1 LKRKQ
6 KKQRIFSKNK
16 ILFLFK
22 DIGKFIII
30 FLIIFCGFMF
40 GLNNL
45 FWYYSESVRGK
56 VQIISHNLSS
66 DDPEVVPAEIYFG
79 TYVLFL

>member
-1 LKRKQ
+1 M
-6 KKQRIFSKNK
+6 F
-16 ILFLFK
+16 FFVK

-45 FWYYSESVRGK
+45 FWYYSQSVRGR
-56 VQIISHNLSS
+56 V
-66 DDPEVVPAEIYFG
+66 EVVPHVLGDDDPPLPAETYFG
-79 TYVLFL
+79 TYVYKC

>member
-1 LKRKQ
+1 M
-6 KKQRIFSKNK
+6 ID
-16 ILFLFK
+16 ILFFSFIK

-45 FWYYSESVRGK
+45 FWYYKASVRSIVEVGPPHP
-56 VQIISHNLSS
+56 SG
-66 DDPEVVPAEIYFG
+66 DDLQAEKFFG
-79 TYVLFL
+79 T

>member
-1 LKRKQ
+1 
-6 KKQRIFSKNK
+6 
-16 ILFLFK
+16 
-22 DIGKFIII
+22 
-30 FLIIFCGFMF
+30 MF